1 MESAEIKRRYIN
13 TGTSKKLHIMLSEI
27 FVSEY
32 YKENIMIILKTED
45 NVQKLIDFLNIGV
58 KDTNKILLKTAEINR
73 NIKLI

>member
-13 TGTSKKLHIMLSEI
+13 TGTSKKLYIMLSEI

-45 NVQKLIDFLNIGV
+45 NMQKLIDFLNIGV